1 MVNTTSL
8 GEELPNILKY
18 ICENAKAQNLEAKKL
33 WLDKIPAEIY
43 VNNLM
48 TKYNFK
54 PEKWNLIPVI
64 GELDDPGNQR
74 QRLLTIDF
82 NNTGN
87 TLIYGSE
94 GKEIL
99 LSSIIYSLIISH
111 GPEEVNFY
119 IIDFGTEMFGMFKSA
134 PQVGDVVYI
143 SDAEKLTN
151 LFNTI
156 NRELERRKKILVDY
170 NGDYNLYIKAGKTD
184 LPRYII
190 VINNYEVFNETYEDY
205 IDVVSGLT
213 REGERYGIV
222 FVITATG
229 VNAVRGKTSQN
240 FSNQLCLQFNDAG
253 DYTSILGSTHGMVP
267 SDILVRGLVKD
278 QGQIYEFQTAYPCKW
293 DEINAFIKNV
303 CFKLNEVIKNQAKT
317 IAILPDH
324 VRLDN
329 ISTSITDIAHVP
341 VGIVKNTL
349 QVSTFDFYKNKISLV
364 SSQDSSILDK
374 FVSSLGEVIQLIKNV
389 ELFMVDANEIVIE
402 PSKFKNYY
410 STNAKEILNKLE
422 EISNNNSKINVVVI
436 NGFETLKNGLNTTE
450 FNKLKGILASV
461 KTNNNLRVILVD
473 AVTKIKSLEY
483 EDFYRDNVQPIN
495 AIWIGSGLTE
505 QFTIK
510 SSTYNKETRAQIP
523 NDFGYNVNRGVS
535 IQIKALDFYTK
546 D

>member
-1 MVNTTSL
+1 M
-8 GEELPNILKY
+8 
-18 ICENAKAQNLEAKKL
+18 
-33 WLDKIPAEIY
+33 
-43 VNNLM
+43 
-48 TKYNFK
+48 
-54 PEKWNLIPVI
+54 
-64 GELDDPGNQR
+64 
-74 QRLLTIDF
+74 LTIDF

-87 TLIYGSE
+87 TLIYGIE
-94 GKEIL
+94 GKEIM

-119 IIDFGTEMFGMFKSA
+119 IIDFGTEMFGMFKNA

-143 SDAEKLTN
+143 NDAEKLTN
-151 LFNTI
+151 LFNTVS
-156 NRELERRKKILVDY
+156 RELDKRKKLLVDY
-170 NGDYNLYIKAGKTD
+170 NGDYNLYVKAGKTD

-190 VINNYEVFNETYEDY
+190 IINNYEVFSETYEDY

-222 FVITATG
+222 FIITATG

-240 FSNQLCLQFNDAG
+240 FSNQLCMQFNDAG

-267 SDILVRGLVKD
+267 SDILGRGLVKE
-278 QGQIYEFQTAYPCKW
+278 QGEIYEFQTAYPCKW

-303 CFKLNEVIKNQAKT
+303 CFKLNEVIKSQAKT
-317 IAILPDH
+317 IAVLPDH

-329 ISTSITDIAHVP
+329 IKGSITDIAHVP
-341 VGIVKNTL
+341 IGIEKNTL

-374 FVSSLGEVIQLIKNV
+374 FISSLGEVIQMIKNV
-389 ELFMVDANEIVIE
+389 ELYMVDAGEIVKE
-402 PSKFKNYY
+402 PNKFKNYF
-410 STNAKEILNKLE
+410 STDAKAVLSKLE
-422 EISNNNSKINVVVI
+422 AISKDTTKTNIVIINS
-436 NGFETLKNGLNTTE
+436 FETLKNGLDTTE
-450 FNKLKGILASV
+450 FTKLKEILASV
-461 KTNNNLRVILVD
+461 KTNNNLRIVLVD
-473 AVTKIKSLEY
+473 AVSKIKALEY
-483 EDFYRDNVQPIN
+483 EDFYRDNVQAIN
-495 AIWIGSGLTE
+495 AIWIGSGITE

-510 SSTYNKETRAQIP
+510 SSTYNKDTRAQIP